1 MSGFPDCGNTVY
13 AIWFVAPYHY
23 YIIWLSN
30 LLTLSILYDGYSRNE
45 SSVQKLISMSIIR
58 SSFDNTY
65 RHGMY
70 CGTQRD
76 ALKTQVVKPH
86 LCMKSMLIIT
96 TCVENTGCERHF

>member
-1 MSGFPDCGNTVY
+1 MALIFQLIGFV
-13 AIWFVAPYHY
+13 
-23 YIIWLSN
+23 SN
-30 LLTLSILYDGYSRNE
+30 GW
-45 SSVQKLISMSIIR
+45 IIR

-65 RHGMY
+65 RHGVY

-96 TCVENTGCERHF
+96 TCVENTGCETSSWYEQFAGHRDDKLLILAILH